1 MLTDKLI
8 GEVSGGLVTDPDW
21 IKLNRHNNNWKND
34 VVWSSYHKLG
44 NKQKGTN
51 GEFYVHR
58 LFEAAGYEVHPPAHT
73 DHDKIVNGLKVE
85 IKTSLAVSEG
95 DTIIK
100 DKFIFNHIA
109 VGKDWDRLLFCCVN
123 PDPEWGNMKIR
134 RNDNLPYKKVRLHY
148 MDKSDFVEYMSNTEY
163 KDNVFKHQ
171 QSGEKGGND
180 DFICTNFSALV
191 ALPFVREVSNW

>member
-21 IKLNRHNNNWKND
+21 IKLNQHNNNWKND
-34 VVWSSYHKLG
+34 AVWSSYHKLG

-58 LFEAAGYEVHPPAHT
+58 LFEAGGYEVQPPVHT

-95 DTIIK
+95 ETIIK
-100 DKFIFNHIA
+100 DKYIFNHIA

-134 RNDNLPYKKVRLHY
+134 RNDKLPYKKVHLYY
-148 MDKSDFVEYMSNTEY
+148 MDKPDFVEYMNNTEY

-180 DFICTNFSALV
+180 DFICTNFSKLV
-191 ALPFVREVSNW
+191 ALPFVKPVSQW